1 MGQQDSRDSPCVLNC
16 LAPSMAWRRPSDPA
30 NLFSPPVLLGS
41 LGLSG
46 FAPIL
51 RGTSGTAVAALGLA
65 LWAYLAAPPSWQ
77 MLAAGGLL
85 ALLAIIVGEWAT
97 ARGEAG
103 DDPDWF
109 VLDEAAAMALILGM
123 TQAATLPDFCFAF
136 VVFRFY
142 DIAKP
147 WPASSFEHLPRSA
160 GILMDDLAAACLG
173 SWTIWTVRLLVNEA
187 PIR

>member
-1 MGQQDSRDSPCVLNC
+1 MLNW
-16 LAPSMAWRRPSDPA
+16 LAPSMTWRRSTDPA
-30 NLFSPPVLLGS
+30 NLFSTPVLLGS

-46 FAPIL
+46 FAPYM
-51 RGTSGTAVAALGLA
+51 RGTCGTAVAALGLA
-65 LWAYLAAPPSWQ
+65 LWCYLAAPPQWQ
-77 MLAAGGLL
+77 MFAIAA
-85 ALLAIIVGEWAT
+85 ALSLVCVFVGEWAI
-97 ARGEAG
+97 ARKEAG

-109 VLDEAAAMALILGM
+109 VLDEAAAMALVLGL
-123 TQAATLPDFCFAF
+123 TQASTPLDFCFAF

-173 SWTIWTVRLLVNEA
+173 SWTIWTVRLLVNEV